1 MSKKLL
7 PIIILALIT
16 TAFFYKVV
24 FFNYVLVDMSALSLK
39 LPWSEHLSQKLVGAD
54 HPYRHSDSSSL
65 YFPIFKFYSKELKAG
80 NLPLWMPTLA
90 GGYPILANS
99 TSLILNPFTLFAL
112 LPDSALG
119 YSWALIAKLFL
130 AGLGLF
136 LYLRLLKIKRI
147 PALLGS
153 IVYMFNSLAMLK
165 LEIPWMTQCLWGI
178 PFIFFFFEKTIRT
191 KKFLS
196 AALAA
201 LLLALQFVG
210 GHPQTGIYVTL
221 FALLYVL
228 GKLTVRIKKQGW
240 RKNKKLA
247 LLLILPFILIPL
259 LSAIQLIPMYK
270 LQSLGH
276 RAPNEPPQ
284 WIAPSHLLTA
294 IIPKLFGSTKT
305 SFELVA
311 KIERNLLRKLNLN
324 FPLIAL
330 PYLGLAPLLFG
341 LSIAFKKFRVDK
353 YVKFFSTTAF
363 VLIILHLTAPLW
375 SQFIKNIPFANTM
388 WNTYRLNVIYIF
400 ALSILAAFGFNYFL
414 KQPEA
419 SKRIVTRILTALIV
433 ICGFAIAISL
443 TVQKYFGNI
452 LEASQ
457 NHFSLKSST
466 FYLPIILLFLI
477 ALFLIL
483 FYKKKIRKRYLAI
496 LIFGLTL
503 IDLFCIGWFYNPI
516 VTKKKDVFPEIEA
529 IELLK
534 KDQTL
539 YRVMET
545 DGWHLIFPNSLSAYD
560 VSDIG
565 LEENIYPLRY
575 NEYMSFIENS
585 ERASLEN
592 PFHTNLWLTRYNSPL
607 LDIFNLKYIITP
619 PDQKITEK
627 KFELIYDQEIRI
639 YENKKALPRAFLVPQ
654 VQVIQDKKEI
664 LEALASPEFEPLQTA
679 IFPEKPKISGS
690 NNLKGS
696 SLIITEY
703 KAVEVKIKTHLKGDG
718 FLILADTYYPGWQVF
733 VDGEKDKIYQA
744 NYLGRGVALPAGD
757 HEVVF
762 KFKPKTITIGFYL
775 SLITLISMTVFITGE
790 IIYHRIKKG

>member
-16 TAFFYKVV
+16 IVFFYKIV
-24 FFNYVLVDMSALSLK
+24 FFDYVLVDMSALSDK
-39 LPWSEHLSQKLVGAD
+39 LPWSEHLSQKLVEAD

-65 YFPIFKFYSKELKAG
+65 YFPIFKFYGNELKAG
-80 NLPLWMPTLA
+80 NLPLWMPSLA
-90 GGYPILANS
+90 GGYPILSNS

-112 LPDSALG
+112 LPSPALG

-153 IVYMFNSLAMLK
+153 AAYMFNSLAMLK

-191 KKFLS
+191 KKFYFS
-196 AALAA
+196 MLAA
-201 LLLALQFVG
+201 LFLALQFVG

-221 FALLYVL
+221 FVLLYVL
-228 GKLTVRIKKQGW
+228 AKLAVRIKRQGW
-240 RKNKKLA
+240 QKNKKLI
-247 LLLILPFILIPL
+247 LLLVLPFILLPL
-259 LSAIQLIPMYK
+259 LSAVQLIPMFE
-270 LQSLGH
+270 LQAQGH

-284 WIAPSHLLTA
+284 WTAPSHLLTA
-294 IIPKLFGSTKT
+294 IIPKLFGSTKA
-305 SFELVA
+305 SFELIA
-311 KIERNLLRKLNLN
+311 KIERNLLRSLDLD
-324 FPLIAL
+324 FPLITL

-341 LSIAFKKFRVDK
+341 LSIAFKKFRVNK
-353 YVKFFSTTAF
+353 YVKFFSTTA
-363 VLIILHLTAPLW
+363 LILIVLHLTAPLW
-375 SQFIKNIPFANTM
+375 SKFIKNIPFANTM

-400 ALSILAAFGFNYFL
+400 AFSVLAAFGFNYFL
-414 KQPEA
+414 KQPKA
-419 SKRIVTRILTALIV
+419 FKKILTRVLTVLVV
-433 ICGFAIAISL
+433 ICGFVIALSLAI
-443 TVQKYFGNI
+443 QKYFRNI

-457 NHFSLKSST
+457 DHFSLKSST

-483 FYKKKIRKRYLAI
+483 FYKKKIKKRTLI
-496 LIFGLTL
+496 FFIFGLTL
-503 IDLFCIGWFYNPI
+503 IDLFSIGWFYNPI
-516 VTKKKDVFPEIEA
+516 VTKEKDVFPETEA
-529 IELLK
+529 TELLK

-539 YRVMET
+539 YRVMEI
-545 DGWHLIFPNSLSAYD
+545 DGWYTIFPNSLSAYD
-560 VSDIG
+560 ISDIG
-565 LEENIYPLRY
+565 LEQNIYPLRY
-575 NEYMSFIENS
+575 NQYMSFIENS

-619 PDQKITEK
+619 PDQEIIEK
-627 KFELIYDQEIRI
+627 EFELIYDQEIRI
-639 YENKKALPRAFLVPQ
+639 YQNKKALPRAFLVPQ
-654 VQVIQDKKEI
+654 VQIIQNKGEI
-664 LEALASPEFEPLQTA
+664 LETLASPEFEPLQTA
-679 IFPEKPKISGS
+679 IFEEEPKISGS
-690 NNLKGS
+690 NDLRGS

-703 KAVEVKIKTHLKGDG
+703 KPKEVKIKTHLEKDG
-718 FLILADTYYPGWQVF
+718 FLILADAYYPGWQVF
-733 VDGEKDKIYQA
+733 IDGEKDKIYQA